1 MNILDRYIIREVLL
15 PFFIALLV
23 FTFILIIPSMML
35 YAEAFIAKGVP
46 TTVVLR
52 AMATLLPSSLALSIP
67 SALLIALLI
76 AFGRLS
82 ADREFVAMQA
92 CGVSIARLL
101 WPVGVIAVAGW
112 AATSY
117 VMLEALPDANQ
128 AFRQITFNVLAARAE
143 GEVKPRVF
151 FQDFPDLVLYVR
163 EVPPTGG
170 WNDVFMAD
178 SRPGQTP
185 AIFLARHGR
194 VILDAKKRT
203 VEMEL
208 EEATRHVAD
217 TDGTYKVATFNHLL
231 LNVDPE
237 TVFPRTGPQKGDPE
251 MTIAELRGRAAEFER
266 QGLSSHNQIMA
277 IHRKFAIPVACLVF
291 GVIGLALGAT
301 NRRDGKLGSFVF
313 GLGVIFAYYIPL
325 TLGPALAKGHL
336 MAPWLAVWLP
346 NIILS
351 GVGAGLFFWRSRTSD
366 QEFRFSM
373 PAWLQR
379 KERGKESEGGGAMRP
394 RTGTAYEPASDR
406 GFTRYLPRP
415 GILDR
420 YVATMYTRVFA
431 LCAIGLL
438 GLFYI
443 STFID
448 LSDKVFKGA
457 ATWRMM
463 GAYFW
468 YIAPQYIYWVLPMS
482 VLLAALVTI
491 GVLTKNSELIV
502 MKACGISLYRMAVPI
517 VGGAL
522 LAGGTLFALEQTRLG
537 PSNRKA
543 DAIRVVM
550 NGGSPQS
557 LNLLSRRWVVGSR
570 GDIYNYN
577 YFDPKN
583 NELMGASIY
592 EFSDGMRSLIRRSY
606 AETAK
611 YAGSPQE
618 PNAWRVEKTWTREF
632 TPSGDTRRFST
643 RPVADLA
650 LEPPS
655 YFGTEEPEPQ
665 FMSYSQLRDYISQLR
680 TSGFDV
686 VGQQVALE
694 RKVSFPFV
702 TLIMTLIAVPFAVTT
717 GRRGAMYGIGVGI
730 VIAISYW
737 VAFSVFAALGTGGV
751 VAPALAAWAPN
762 LLFGAGAAYLL
773 LTVRT

>member
-1 MNILDRYIIREVLL
+1 VRILDRYVIREVLL
-15 PFFIALLV
+15 PFCIGLLV
-23 FTFILIIPSMML
+23 FTFILIIPFL
-35 YAEAFIAKGVP
+35 IQYAEAFIAKGVP

-52 AMATLLPSSLALSIP
+52 VMATLLPQALALSIP
-67 SALLIALLI
+67 AALLIGLLI

-92 CGVSIARLL
+92 CGVSVARLL
-101 WPVGVIAVAGW
+101 RPVGVIAVAGW

-117 VMLEALPDANQ
+117 VMLEALPAANQ
-128 AFRQITFNVLAARAE
+128 AFREITFNVLAARAE

-151 FQDFPDLVLYVR
+151 FQEFPDLVLYVR
-163 EVPPTGG
+163 EVPATGG
-170 WNDVFMAD
+170 WNDVFMSD
-178 SRPGQTP
+178 NRPGQTP
-185 AIFLARHGR
+185 TIYHARHGR
-194 VILDAKKRT
+194 VILDPKART
-203 VEMEL
+203 VQMAL
-208 EEATRHVAD
+208 E
-217 TDGTYKVATFNHLL
+217 DGTGHTADPDGKYKVFKFDRLGLSVN
-231 LNVDPE
+231 PE
-237 TVFPRTGPQKGDPE
+237 TVFPRSGPQKGDPE
-251 MTIAELRGRAAEFER
+251 MTIAELRARATEIEGRGE
-266 QGLSSHNQIMA
+266 SSHNQIMA

-325 TLGPALAKGHL
+325 NLGPALAKGHL

-351 GVGAGLFFWRSRTSD
+351 AVGAGLFFWRSRTAD

-373 PAWLQR
+373 PRRVQR
-379 KERGKESEGGGAMRP
+379 KTRGGTVSPPLSTTSE
-394 RTGTAYEPASDR
+394 TVSEHS
-406 GFTRYLPRP
+406 FTRHFPRP
-415 GILDR
+415 SILDR
-420 YVATMYTRVFA
+420 YVAAMYARVFA
-431 LCAIGLL
+431 LCAFGLL
-438 GLFYI
+438 GLFYV

-448 LSDKVFKGA
+448 RSDKVFKGT
-457 ATWRMM
+457 ATWGMM

-468 YIAPQYIYWVLPMS
+468 YIGPQYVYYVLPMS
-482 VLLAALVTI
+482 VLLATLVTI
-491 GVLTKNSELIV
+491 GVFTKNSELIV
-502 MKACGISLYRMAVPI
+502 MKACGISLYRMALPML
-517 VGGAL
+517 GGAL
-522 LAGGTLFALEQTRLG
+522 LAGGTLFALEQTMLG

-543 DAIRVVM
+543 DALRSVM

-557 LNLLSRRWVVGSR
+557 LDLLSRQWVVGSR

-577 YFDPKN
+577 YFDPTN
-583 NELMGASIY
+583 NRLMGVSIY
-592 EFSDGMRSLIRRSY
+592 QFSDGMRSLVRRSY
-606 AETAK
+606 AERATYIGSTAD
-611 YAGSPQE
+611 
-618 PNAWRVEKTWTREF
+618 PNAWQAVQAWTREF
-632 TPSGDTRRFST
+632 MASGDTRRFST
-643 RPVADLA
+643 LAQTDLA

-655 YFGTEEPEPQ
+655 YFGTRQPEPQ
-665 FMSYSQLRDYISQLR
+665 FMSYSQLRDYIGQLR

-686 VGQQVALE
+686 IAQQVALE

-730 VIAISYW
+730 VLAISYW

>member
-1 MNILDRYIIREVLL
+1 MRILDRYVIREVLL
-15 PFFIALLV
+15 PFFIGLLV
-23 FTFILIIPSMML
+23 FTFILIIPFL
-35 YAEAFIAKGVP
+35 IQYAEAFIAKGVP

-52 AMATLLPSSLALSIP
+52 VLATLLPQALALSIP
-67 SALLIALLI
+67 AALLVGLLI

-92 CGVSIARLL
+92 CGVSVARLL
-101 WPVGVIAVAGW
+101 WPVGVISLAGW

-151 FQDFPDLVLYVR
+151 FQDFPDLMLYVR
-163 EVPPTGG
+163 EVPATGG
-170 WNDVFMAD
+170 WNDVFMSD

-185 AIFLARHGR
+185 TIYLARHGR
-194 VILDAKKRT
+194 VILDPAKRT
-203 VEMEL
+203 VEMAL
-208 EEATRHVAD
+208 E
-217 TDGTYKVATFNHLL
+217 DGTGHTADPDGKYKVFKFDRLGLSVN
-231 LNVDPE
+231 PE
-237 TVFPRTGPQKGDPE
+237 MVFPRNGPQKGDPE
-251 MTIAELRGRAAEFER
+251 MTIAELRARAAEFER
-266 QGLSSHNQIMA
+266 QGQSSHNQIMA

-325 TLGPALAKGHL
+325 NLGPALAKGHL

-351 GVGAGLFFWRSRTSD
+351 AVGAGLFFWRSRTAD
-366 QEFRFSM
+366 QEFRLWV
-373 PAWLQR
+373 PAWLHR
-379 KERGKESEGGGAMRP
+379 KRRSDAASARSA
-394 RTGTAYEPASDR
+394 TAYEAPSDR
-406 GFTRYLPRP
+406 TFARVFPRL

-420 YVATMYTRVFA
+420 YVAAMYARVFA
-431 LCAIGLL
+431 LCAFGLL
-438 GLFYI
+438 GLFYV

-448 LSDKVFKGA
+448 RSDKVFKGQ
-457 ATWRMM
+457 ATWEMM
-463 GAYFW
+463 GAFFW
-468 YIAPQYIYWVLPMS
+468 YMLPQYIYFVLPMS
-482 VLLAALVTI
+482 VLLASLVTI
-491 GVLTKNSELIV
+491 GVLTKNSELII
-502 MKACGISLYRMAVPI
+502 MKACGISLYRVAVPM
-517 VGGAL
+517 VGAAL
-522 LAGGTLFALEQTRLG
+522 LAGSTLFALEQTTLG

-543 DAIRVVM
+543 DAIRTVM

-557 LNLLSRRWVVGSR
+557 LDILSRQWVAGSR

-577 YFDPKN
+577 YFDPTTN
-583 NELMGASIY
+583 QLMGVSIY
-592 EFSDGMRSLIRRSY
+592 QFSDGMRSLVRRSY
-606 AETAK
+606 AERAK
-611 YAGSPQE
+611 YAGSRAE
-618 PNAWRVEKTWTREF
+618 PNAWRAEQSWTREF
-632 TPSGDTRRFST
+632 TPSGDTRRFSAQAQ
-643 RPVADLA
+643 ADLA

-655 YFGTEEPEPQ
+655 YFGTREPQ
-665 FMSYSQLRDYISQLR
+665 PEFMSYSQLRDYIGQLR

-686 VGQQVALE
+686 VAQQVALE
-694 RKVSFPFV
+694 RKMSFPFV

-751 VAPALAAWAPN
+751 VAPVLAAWAPN